1 MAKRVVKETDSYG
14 RTYYVVE
21 TNRILGFIPCKWRLC
36 NTKSIHTN
44 LKNKAFFNKLSYAT
58 NFINYGEPTLCKEEV
73 IKEFKDK

>member
-1 MAKRVVKETDSYG
+1 MAKRIVKLEYENG
-14 RTYYVVE
+14 GVYFAIE

-44 LKNKAFFNKLSYAT
+44 LKNKAFFDKLSYAT

>member
-1 MAKRVVKETDSYG
+1 MAKRIVKLEYESGDVYFA
-14 RTYYVVE
+14 VE

>member
-1 MAKRVVKETDSYG
+1 MAKRIVKLEYEDGDVYFA
-14 RTYYVVE
+14 VE

-44 LKNKAFFNKLSYAT
+44 MKNKAFFDKLSYAT
-58 NFINYGEPTLCKEEV
+58 NFINYGEPTLRKEEV